1 MKINKF
7 FMGAMCA
14 VTLAMVGCEKTPD
27 IINPGDNNG
36 GNLSLIHISEPTRH

>member
-27 IINPGDNNG
+27 IMILFQKVC
-36 GNLSLIHISEPTRH
+36 LS